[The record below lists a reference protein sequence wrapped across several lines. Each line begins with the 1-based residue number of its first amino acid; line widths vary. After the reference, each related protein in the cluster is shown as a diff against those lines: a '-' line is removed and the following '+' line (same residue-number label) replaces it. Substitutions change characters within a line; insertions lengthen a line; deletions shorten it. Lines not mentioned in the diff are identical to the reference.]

1 MTSRKEFWICDMDS
15 LERKRRKAVRKGFR
29 QRLTRKFRLEL
40 ISEDE
45 LRSVF
50 SRMVS
55 GLDGIV
61 FLLVVVAV
69 ISVCSILLYK
79 ASPSQ
84 NAMSIGIT
92 YFVSR

>member
-1 MTSRKEFWICDMDS
+1 MDS

-50 SRMVS
+50 FRMVS
-55 GLDGIV
+55 ADNFAFSAFTSSLRAFSSSLDFIIV
-61 FLLVVVAV
+61 SSF
-69 ISVCSILLYK
+69 IIQNILILIIEK
-79 ASPSQ
+79 LFRLR
-84 NAMSIGIT
+84 I
-92 YFVSR
+92 